1 MHAVSTILEVWEV
14 LQPFG
19 ILDSPIN
26 YAIII
31 LAALNPW
38 SGYTK
43 NEKQDLIPF
52 FFILITRGSTWMVKH
67 PIWFGVQL
75 EMQLTTPQAHVENT
89 FYCIVGC
96 DSSITLKL
104 S

>member
-43 NEKQDLIPF
+43 NEK
-52 FFILITRGSTWMVKH
+52 
-67 PIWFGVQL
+67 
-75 EMQLTTPQAHVENT
+75 
-89 FYCIVGC
+89 
-96 DSSITLKL
+96 
-104 S
+104 

>member
-1 MHAVSTILEVWEV
+1 MLFSTILEVWEV

-26 YAIII
+26 YGIII

-43 NEKQDLIPF
+43 NEK
-52 FFILITRGSTWMVKH
+52 
-67 PIWFGVQL
+67 
-75 EMQLTTPQAHVENT
+75 
-89 FYCIVGC
+89 
-96 DSSITLKL
+96 
-104 S
+104 